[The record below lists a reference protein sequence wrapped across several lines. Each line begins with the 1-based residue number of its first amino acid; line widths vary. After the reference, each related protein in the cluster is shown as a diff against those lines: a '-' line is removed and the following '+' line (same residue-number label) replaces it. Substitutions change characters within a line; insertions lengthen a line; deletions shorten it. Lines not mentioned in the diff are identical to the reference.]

1 MSEGNVASGDCQPN
15 ESSMT
20 WLPIPRTLTALIK
33 AEHALTSALFTW
45 SDDLQLRGDRPGWE
59 GYSYKVSGGHEG
71 SLV

>member
-45 SDDLQLRGDRPGWE
+45 SDDLQLRGD
-59 GYSYKVSGGHEG
+59 
-71 SLV
+71 